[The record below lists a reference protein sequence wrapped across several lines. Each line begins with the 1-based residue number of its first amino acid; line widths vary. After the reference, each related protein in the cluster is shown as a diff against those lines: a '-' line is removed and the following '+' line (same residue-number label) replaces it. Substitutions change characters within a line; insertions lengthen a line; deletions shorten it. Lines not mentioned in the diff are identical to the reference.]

1 MRDTRIGPMTTR
13 VDAQP
18 APENEIRVLSSGAM
32 GEIVCA
38 LADAHERATGIKV
51 SAEFSRSPL
60 VRDRIRAGE
69 TFDVAITTQ
78 ERIKELGGANKVIAE
93 TAATVAHSLIGVA
106 VRAGTTKPNIGS
118 VEAFVGAL
126 RRADSIAC
134 ADPAFGTASGLYL
147 RDLFERLGLSAELQ
161 PKLRLVGA
169 SGGEPVVVCAA
180 VADGRA
186 ELGIQQIAEIVPVPG
201 VDLVGPIPRELQLT
215 TVFAAAVVSVAPNQR
230 LAREFVSSFASP
242 AAREIIRAH
251 GMEPA

>member
-1 MRDTRIGPMTTR
+1 M
-13 VDAQP
+13 A
-18 APENEIRVLSSGAM
+18 EI
-32 GEIVCA
+32 ICA
-38 LADAHERATGIKV
+38 LAAAHERATGIKV

-60 VRDRIRAGE
+60 VRDRIHAGE
-69 TFDVAITTQ
+69 TFDVVITTQ
-78 ERIKELGGANKVIAE
+78 ARIKELADAGKVVPE
-93 TAATVAHSLIGVA
+93 TAATVARSLIGVA
-106 VRAGTTKPNIGS
+106 VRAGHPKPDIGS
-118 VEAFVGAL
+118 VAAFASAL

-147 RDLFERLGLSAELQ
+147 QDLFGRLGLSAELR

-169 SGGEPVVVCAA
+169 RGGEPVVVCAA

-215 TVFAAAVVSVAPNQR
+215 TVFAAAVATIAPNQR
-230 LAREFVSSFASP
+230 LARKFVTAFDSP
-242 AAREIIRAH
+242 AARDIIRAH